1 MSKTSEKNSGYCK
14 TSVFHNNHKIYI
26 DSENNN
32 TIEDHTNSSQE
43 KKNVSKT
50 GQNKKIFL
58 NTSSFYHKAD
68 MLNQDL
74 PPVHSK
80 KLSSNNHYYTQ
91 RNNSKITI
99 KSLQKQVD
107 DLNLEINKL
116 RNDSNGQN
124 YNILELNFKQK
135 TKELTELKQE
145 NNFIRF
151 QLEDLSRKK
160 NLNPI
165 NNKSS
170 KAKKRNI
177 MTPVD
182 TKPKI
187 KNSLDENQKVGD
199 YGNIIEKYEREKSSL
214 KKKIEQCVNENK
226 RLMKKIELF
235 DNEKNELK
243 NKYTDLLKSKKKC
256 ETELSDLKKDME
268 EINEENR
275 NYKRH
280 FKDKTNSDSK
290 ITDLKTANEKLSKEI
305 SEKNKQIEKY
315 ISDQKEAKKEN
326 DNKISSLN
334 KERSVLNERVNS
346 LQKEYEDY
354 KTKNEKKIKKLSTD
368 VENFQKQIGEISNK

>member
-1 MSKTSEKNSGYCK
+1 MSKTSDKNTGYCK
-14 TSVFHNNHKIYI
+14 TSIFDNSHKIYI
-26 DSENNN
+26 DSEKSN
-32 TIEDHTNSSQE
+32 TIEDHANSSQE
-43 KKNVSKT
+43 KKTEPKK

-68 MLNQDL
+68 SLNQDL
-74 PPVHSK
+74 PPVQGK
-80 KLSSNNHYYTQ
+80 KSSNNHYYTQ

-99 KSLQKQVD
+99 RSLQKQVD
-107 DLNLEINKL
+107 DLNSEIYKL
-116 RNDSNGQN
+116 RNDSNVQN

-165 NNKSS
+165 NNKNS
-170 KAKKRNI
+170 KAKNRNI

-182 TKPKI
+182 SKAKI
-187 KNSLDENQKVGD
+187 KASLDENQKVGD
-199 YGNIIEKYEREKSSL
+199 SGNIIEKYEREKSSL
-214 KKKIEQCVNENK
+214 KNKIEQCVSENK

-235 DNEKNELK
+235 DDEKNELK
-243 NKYTDLLKSKKKC
+243 NNYNYILKSKKRC
-256 ETELSDLKKDME
+256 ETELIYLKKNIE

-275 NYKRH
+275 NYKKK

-290 ITDLKTANEKLSKEI
+290 ITDLKSANEKLTKEI
-305 SEKNKQIEKY
+305 SAKNKQIEKY

-334 KERSVLNERVNS
+334 KERSALNERINS

-368 VENFQKQIGEISNK
+368 VENSQKKI